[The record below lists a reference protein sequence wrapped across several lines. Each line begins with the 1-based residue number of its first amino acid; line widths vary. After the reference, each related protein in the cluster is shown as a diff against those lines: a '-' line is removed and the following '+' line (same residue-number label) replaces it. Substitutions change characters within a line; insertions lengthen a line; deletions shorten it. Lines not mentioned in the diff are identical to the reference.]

1 MDKTRVCKME
11 ADCAE
16 KMQLLLFFR
25 EISEKRMFAIIIV
38 ALISTEGYNRTV
50 CAAGGSLILTGAA
63 GAAEWSLI

>member
-1 MDKTRVCKME
+1 ME

-38 ALISTEGYNRTV
+38 ALISTEGYNRAV
-50 CAAGGSLILTGAA
+50 CSAGEL
-63 GAAEWSLI
+63 

>member
-11 ADCAE
+11 ADYAE

-50 CAAGGSLILTGAA
+50 CSAGEL
-63 GAAEWSLI
+63 

>member
-1 MDKTRVCKME
+1 MCKME

-16 KMQLLLFFR
+16 KMRLLLFFR

-50 CAAGGSLILTGAA
+50 CSAGGNENLTGRPM
-63 GAAEWSLI
+63 AAEWSLI